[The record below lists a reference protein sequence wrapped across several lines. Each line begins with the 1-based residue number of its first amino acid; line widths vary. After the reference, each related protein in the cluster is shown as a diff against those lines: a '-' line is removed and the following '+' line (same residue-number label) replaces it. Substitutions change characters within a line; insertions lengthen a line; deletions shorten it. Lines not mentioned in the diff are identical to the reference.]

1 MTADDIEP
9 NRRRQFMPH
18 MPAGPAPQAQEP
30 LSKLFAP
37 LAEPLEVW
45 AANVENL
52 RSTPVLPHPEHL
64 TASALFARTNSSNV
78 APHSEQWYS

>member
-1 MTADDIEP
+1 MTADDVAA

-30 LSKLFAP
+30 LSRLFAS
-37 LAEPLEVW
+37 LAELLEVC
-45 AANVENL
+45 AAKVENL
-52 RSTPVLPHPEHL
+52 RSTPELPHPEHL
-64 TASALFARTNSSNV
+64 TASALLARTNSSNV